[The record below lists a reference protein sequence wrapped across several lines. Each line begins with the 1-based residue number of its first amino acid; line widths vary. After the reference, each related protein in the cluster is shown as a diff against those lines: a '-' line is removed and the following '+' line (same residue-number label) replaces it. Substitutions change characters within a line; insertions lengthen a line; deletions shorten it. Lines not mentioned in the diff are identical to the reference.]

1 MKIKNTKYFETD
13 GKDQLNFYL
22 LFLKQ
27 LNHFYVIKVV

>member
-22 LFLKQ
+22 LFLK
-27 LNHFYVIKVV
+27 